1 MANDITI
8 KNATVITNGESGEV
22 ISGARVDVADGK
34 IAYVGSAEGA
44 PSESGRVIDAAGDI
58 VMPGFF
64 NMHAHLPMTLMRGY
78 ADDMVLQDWL
88 FNKIFPAEDKLT
100 DEMVYWGTLASLYE
114 FAASGIVCFNEM
126 YSNIDAIAEATQ
138 KSGLR
143 GVLCR
148 GIVSPTPEMT
158 GDKLSEALSCHE
170 KYHNCGRTI
179 VYMAPHAQYTVNNET
194 LTRIAKMAKE
204 LQVGLHVHV
213 SETKA
218 EHEDCIA
225 QHGKTPIQLFEQLGV
240 LDVPVIAAHCVW
252 VDDTDIKIMAERGVT
267 VASCPRSNLKLASG
281 IAPLKK
287 MLDAG
292 INVTLGTDSS
302 ASNNKLSIMS
312 EMTLASFLQKGITL
326 DPQAIPAAQAVRM
339 ATINGA
345 RAVNIDSGAIE
356 AGKNADIIII
366 DAGGIRYSPGYDAV
380 GSVVYASN
388 ENDVKLT
395 MVGGDI
401 VYENGKCSFADIAEI
416 KEKLKEYAAILQ
428 A

>member
-8 KNATVITNGESGEV
+8 KNATVITNGEDGV
-22 ISGARVDVADGK
+22 LSGARVDISGGK
-34 IAYVGSAEGA
+34 IAYVGSADAA
-44 PSESGRVIDAAGDI
+44 PPESGRVIDADGDI

-64 NMHAHLPMTLMRGY
+64 NMHAHLPMTLLRGY
-78 ADDMVLQDWL
+78 ADDMALQDWL
-88 FNKIFPAEDKLT
+88 FNRIFPAEDKLT

-114 FAASGIVCFNEM
+114 FAAAGIVCFNEM

-148 GIVSPTPEMT
+148 GIVSPSPEIT
-158 GDKLSEALSCHE
+158 GDKLSEALDCHK

-194 LTRIAKMAKE
+194 LSLLAKTAKE
-204 LQVGLHVHV
+204 LGVGLHVHV
-213 SETKA
+213 SETRA
-218 EHEDCIA
+218 EHEECVKT
-225 QHGKTPIQLFEQLGV
+225 HGKTPIQLFEQLGL

-281 IAPLKK
+281 IAPLKS

-292 INVTLGTDSS
+292 VNVALGTDSA

-312 EMTLASFLQKGITL
+312 EMTLASFLQKGATL
-326 DPQAIPAAQAVRM
+326 DPKAIPAAQAIRM
-339 ATINGA
+339 ATVNGA
-345 RAVNIDSGAIE
+345 RAINMDSGVIE
-356 AGKNADIIII
+356 AGKNADIIMI
-366 DAGGIRYSPGYDAV
+366 DAGGVRYSPGYDAV

-401 VYENGKCSFADIAEI
+401 IYENGKCSFADIGQI
-416 KEKLKEYAAILQ
+416 REKLKEYAAILQ